1 MGHQRRG
8 FTLVELLVVIAII
21 GILIGI
27 LLPAVQAA
35 REAARRA
42 QCGNNFAQLAI
53 AVHLYEQSY
62 RVFPAGVVNPTGP
75 ISNNPIGFHHNWI
88 CAILPNIDQGNAYKL
103 LDRTQSIYSA
113 ANVPVRNHSISI
125 LQCPSHP
132 FSGNRA
138 ITNYAGIHHDA
149 ESPIDVD
156 NNGIFFLNSF
166 ITAKD
171 IEDGMSHTLMLGEK
185 STDEIDLG
193 WSSGTRASLRNVC
206 EIKRDVY
213 RAGFLSSELPGIVN
227 SESTDKDGNQVK
239 LLGLSSDPPDQW
251 IDLST
256 LTVPPGVQPR
266 LYVGGLGS
274 FHTGGVNVAFA
285 DGAVSFLSESIDKT
299 ILSRIAHRKD
309 GKLPP
314 KLDY

>member
-42 QCGNNFAQLAI
+42 QCANNFAQLAI

-75 ISNNPIGFHHNWI
+75 ISNLPVGFHHNWI

-113 ANVPVRNHSISI
+113 INVPVRNHSISI
-125 LQCPSHP
+125 LQCPSYP
-132 FSGNRA
+132 FSTSRA

-149 ESPIDVD
+149 ESPIDVG

-166 ITAKD
+166 VPAKD

-185 STDEIDLG
+185 SADDIDLG
-193 WSSGTRASLRNVC
+193 WSSGTRASLRNVS
-206 EIKRDVY
+206 EIKRPVD
-213 RAGFLSSELPGIVN
+213 RAGTIPTELPGIMN
-227 SESTDKDGNQVK
+227 STSMDKDGTHMGS
-239 LLGLSSDPPDQW
+239 LGLSSDPPEQW

-256 LTVPPGVQPR
+256 LTVPPGVQPK
-266 LYVGGLGS
+266 LFVGGLGS
-274 FHTGGVNVAFA
+274 YHTGGANVAFA
-285 DGAVSFLSESIDKT
+285 DGAVHFLSESIDKT
-299 ILSRIAHRKD
+299 VLSRMAHRKD
-309 GKLPP
+309 GQLPP